1 MMFDIQ
7 YSPKAYVRSAGLLY
21 LLIAISGGFS
31 MGYVPSIIID
41 SGDAA
46 ATAQNILNNPG
57 LFRLAIL
64 GDIVVLLLEVVLTVM
79 LYHLFKPINQTLS
92 LVAAFSRLAMAMVMG
107 VNLLNYLIPFQLL
120 SGSEYFNVFD
130 PAQVESLTLLFLEGH
145 QYGVFIWG
153 LFFGLHL
160 IALGYL
166 VFQSEYFPK
175 VLGLLMMIGSFGY
188 SFESISAITL
198 STNEALSMFINILL
212 GIAVVGELSFTF
224 WLLIKSI
231 DVEKWRRV
239 NKQQEFQTLR

>member
-7 YSPKAYVRSAGLLY
+7 KSPKTYARFSGLLY

-31 MGYVPSIIID
+31 MGYVPSVIID

-46 ATAQNILNNPG
+46 ATTQNILNNPG

-64 GDIVVLLLEVVLTVM
+64 GDIVVLLFEVVLTVM
-79 LYHLFKPINQTLS
+79 LYQLFKPINRTLS

-107 VNLLNYLIPFQLL
+107 VNLLNYLVPLQLL
-120 SGSEYFNVFD
+120 SGSEYFDVFE
-130 PAQVESLTLLFLEGH
+130 PAQMESLALLFLECH
-145 QYGVFIWG
+145 QYGVYIWG

-166 VFQSEYFPK
+166 VFQSGYFPK

-188 SFESISAITL
+188 SFESMSAITQ
-198 STNEALSMFINILL
+198 STYETLSMFINLL
-212 GIAVVGELSFTF
+212 LVIAVVGELSFTF

-231 DVEKWRRV
+231 DVDKLRRI
-239 NKQQEFQTLR
+239 NKQQEF